1 MVRMSCEHWREI
13 EWQTYIIKI
22 IKINIFNLILLI
34 FIWKT
39 DSPESEETTT
49 QSDVYTTFWKTAKKI
64 EKLFILIYF

>member
-1 MVRMSCEHWREI
+1 M
-13 EWQTYIIKI
+13 KI
-22 IKINIFNLILLI
+22 LI